1 MNNPDNGRNLGRM
14 ILLVVLLLGV
24 FILYLFIG
32 RYPRLGFTSIRDLL
46 HDTTT
51 QRVFFSLRLP
61 RALGAFLLGT
71 VLGGAGAMLQTIFG
85 NPLVD
90 AGFLGVSQGSAF
102 GAAIA
107 LVLGSGPSLAK
118 NLGDKGLAVFVM
130 SLSFVMALGALALSL
145 FLAKKFKFGGQVLR
159 LVLAG
164 LAVSAFFSSLLA
176 AVKYVAD
183 PLKTLPDIVFWTM
196 GSLSAMT
203 WQKLAGIAPLAAASV
218 IVMFVLRWRSSLLS
232 LDDQVSR
239 SLGLHPEAERAIAAV
254 FAALGVAA
262 MTASCGIVA
271 WVGLVVP
278 QGARI
283 IFGPDGRDALPASM
297 LGGAVFVLL
306 ADGIAKNLFSG
317 ELPLG
322 IVTALMGALLFV
334 FVLTSRKT
342 EMAR

>member
-1 MNNPDNGRNLGRM
+1 MNQLGSGKKTAR
-14 ILLVVLLLGV
+14 IVLLFIVLVCV
-24 FILYLFIG
+24 FFLYLFIG
-32 RYPRLGFTSIRDLL
+32 RYPHLGFTSIKDLVN
-46 HDTTT
+46 DKTT

-61 RALGAFLLGT
+61 RAIGALLLGA
-71 VLGGAGAMLQTIFG
+71 VLGGAGALLQTIFG

-90 AGFLGVSQGSAF
+90 AGFLGVSQGAAF

-107 LVLGSGPSLAK
+107 LVLGSTPVLVK
-118 NLGDKGLAVFVM
+118 NLGEKGLNVFVM
-130 SLSFVMALGALALSL
+130 SLSFFMALGALAISL

-159 LVLAG
+159 LVLSG

-196 GSLSAMT
+196 GSLSSIT
-203 WQKLAGIAPLAAASV
+203 WQKLAGIAPLAVVSV
-218 IVMFVLRWRSSLLS
+218 LVMFILRWRSSLLS

-239 SLGLHPEAERAIAAV
+239 SLGLHPEIERTIAAS

-283 IFGPDGRDALPASM
+283 LFGPDGRDALPASM
-297 LGGAVFVLL
+297 IGGAIFVLS
-306 ADGIAKNLFSG
+306 ADGIAKNLFPG

-334 FVLTSRKT
+334 CVLTSRKT

>member
-1 MNNPDNGRNLGRM
+1 MKSQNVGRKFRKM
-14 ILLVVLLLGV
+14 FLLAFLLIGV
-24 FILYLFIG
+24 FFLYLFIG
-32 RYPRLGFTSIRDLL
+32 RYPKLSFTSLRDLFY
-46 HDTTT
+46 DKTT
-51 QRVFFSLRLP
+51 QRIFFSLRLP
-61 RALGAFLLGT
+61 RALGAFLLGA

-107 LVLGSGPSLAK
+107 LVIGGTPAIAK
-118 NLGDKGLAVFVM
+118 NLGDRGLAIFVIG
-130 SLSFVMALGALALSL
+130 LSFIMALGALALSL
-145 FLAKKFKFGGQVLR
+145 FLARKFKFGGQVLR

-176 AVKYVAD
+176 TVKYVAD

-203 WQKLAGIAPLAAASV
+203 WQKLAGVAPVATASV
-218 IVMFVLRWRSSLLS
+218 LVMFILRWRSSLLS

-239 SLGLHPEAERAIAAV
+239 SLGLHPEAERAIAAS
-254 FAALGVAA
+254 FAALGVAV

-271 WVGLVVP
+271 WVGLVIP

-297 LGGAVFVLL
+297 IGGAVFVLL
-306 ADGIAKNLFSG
+306 ADGIAKNLFPG